1 MFLSNVR
8 NSSHALNVCS
18 NPKFRICLVQSPE
31 TAAQRLAG
39 DSGCIA
45 KLTTCILGTKSSKQ
59 QHMLTHIYHHQPSLI
74 IINHHQA
81 KSTIINH
88 HQPSS
93 TIINHHQPSST
104 HNHQP
109 TTSDY
114 DHHPATYLNCC
125 PITLIETS
133 LVSRVVSRFSP
144 WLAVSQ

>member
-18 NPKFRICLVQSPE
+18 NPKFRICPVQSPE

-74 IINHHQA
+74 IINNHQA

-93 TIINHHQPSST
+93 TITCHHQPSSIIINHHQPSLT
-104 HNHQP
+104 IKNHHQP
-109 TTSDY
+109 SLPIIN
-114 DHHPATYLNCC
+114 HH
-125 PITLIETS
+125 
-133 LVSRVVSRFSP
+133 
-144 WLAVSQ
+144 